1 MNQEGF
7 KEEVRFEGR
16 QDSAGQNR
24 ERSSTDAAGGLREGE
39 PGGGNKWGVLGKL
52 KVTSLM
58 DAQMCLCRQF
68 LHRRTE
74 ASKSWFLLNTDQAYV
89 RDWVMFKNHL

>member
-1 MNQEGF
+1 MNQEAF

-24 ERSSTDAAGGLREGE
+24 ERSSTDAGGLREGE
-39 PGGGNKWGVLGKL
+39 PGGGNKRGVLGKL

-58 DAQMCLCRQF
+58 DAQMCLCRRF
-68 LHRRTE
+68 LRRRTE
-74 ASKSWFLLNTDQAYV
+74 AGKSWFLLNTDQAHV
-89 RDWVMFKNHL
+89 GDWVKFKNHL